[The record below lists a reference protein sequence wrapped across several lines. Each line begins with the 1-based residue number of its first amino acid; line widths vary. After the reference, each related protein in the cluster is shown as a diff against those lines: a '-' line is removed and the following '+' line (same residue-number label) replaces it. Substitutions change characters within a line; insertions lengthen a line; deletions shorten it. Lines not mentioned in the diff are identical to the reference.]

1 MTCVGVLGLLVVGA
15 ITGWK
20 FRHTLFQFIASLKN
34 RQSLFGLKGNQT
46 QVKFDTED
54 NNRSSELEQEITY
67 HVINEKDMIS
77 FCKT

>member
-20 FRHTLFQFIASLKN
+20 YRQTILQLVASLKN
-34 RQSLFGLKGNQT
+34 RKSRFGLQGNQQ
-46 QVKFDTED
+46 QVKFDTEYND
-54 NNRSSELEQEITY
+54 RSSKLEQEITY

-77 FCKT
+77 FCET